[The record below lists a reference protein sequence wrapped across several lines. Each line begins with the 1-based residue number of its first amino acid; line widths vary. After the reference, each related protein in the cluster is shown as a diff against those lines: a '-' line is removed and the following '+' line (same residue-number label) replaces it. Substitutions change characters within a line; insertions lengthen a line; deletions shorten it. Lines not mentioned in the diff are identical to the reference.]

1 MKTRTTL
8 AFATLSAFLF
18 TLLAMAVP
26 HTAHAVSCADNPE
39 LSMCFMLMPDGTV
52 INDSVELKNGIYQNS
67 KPIRFHATPDSRIQ
81 IIGATIGSYMREPQ
95 SIETNTQVRF
105 GVRLT
110 ESHATWSDYNP
121 DNYMIET
128 SWDEEDTSAEITL
141 TSPQQVRLYD
151 KATIRSGS
159 VTTRDITM
167 TVTGTPDHVTLS
179 NGATFP
185 ISWQGNQGTATVT
198 VAGATQSEEWNRDY
212 RLPSMPELST
222 TDTVTVNLTSQP
234 AVTLTGV
241 TIDGEI
247 LDTEEVAMGWTHIMA
262 YANNPSHANVVV
274 TFSDGTQVNATKSS
288 DNSNGNSDYVV
299 RYQGLEHWIHVQPDQ
314 LTGISVDGNPLQE
327 FSDRETNYTVWS
339 DRYYGHTITGT
350 TLGGRTVQFE
360 PKGNIYSQR
369 IGGSDYT
376 LTVNVP
382 LEGIQIDGVPV
393 PNFSSETHEYTVAV
407 ANPNKPNVSPQGT
420 GPFKVDV
427 AGGILTVSSHGIAYR
442 FHLTQATRLN
452 TLPSTGG
459 AGAIALAILAVTLL
473 IGGAVLALSNRHRN

>member
-1 MKTRTTL
+1 MKKRISLL
-8 AFATLSAFLF
+8 AA
-18 TLLAMAVP
+18 TLLALVAAAP
-26 HTAHAVSCADNPE
+26 LPAHAVSCADNPS
-39 LSMCFMLMPDGTV
+39 LGMCFMLIPDGSV
-52 INDSVELKNGIYQNS
+52 INDSIELKGGIYQNS

-81 IIGATIGSYMREPQ
+81 ITGATIGSYTREPQ
-95 SIETNTQVRF
+95 SIETDTQIRF
-105 GVRLT
+105 GVRMV

-159 VTTRDITM
+159 ATTRDITM
-167 TVTGTPDHVTLS
+167 TVTGKPDHVTLS
-179 NGATFP
+179 NGTTFP
-185 ISWQGNQGTATVT
+185 ISWQGNQGSATVT
-198 VAGATQSEEWNRDY
+198 VAGTTQGEEWNRDY
-212 RLPSMPELST
+212 RLPSMPELPT

-262 YANNPSHANVVV
+262 YANEPSRAQVVA

-314 LTGISVDGNPLQE
+314 LTGISVDGNTLQE
-327 FSDRETNYTVWS
+327 FSDRETNYTTWS
-339 DRYYGHTITGT
+339 DRYYGHTIAGT

-369 IGGSDYT
+369 IGGNNYT

-382 LEGIQIDGVPV
+382 LEGIQIDGVAV
-393 PNFSSETHEYTVAV
+393 PNFTSETHEYTVAV
-407 ANPNKPNVSPQGT
+407 ANPNKPNVTPIGT
-420 GPFKVDV
+420 GPFTTNVG
-427 AGGILTVSSHGIAYR
+427 GGILTVSSHGIAYR
-442 FHLTQATRLN
+442 FRLTQATRLN

-459 AGAIALAILAVTLL
+459 AGVVALAVLAVTLL
-473 IGGAVLALSNRHRN
+473 IGGASLALSNRHRK

>member
-1 MKTRTTL
+1 MKKRISLL
-8 AFATLSAFLF
+8 AA
-18 TLLAMAVP
+18 TLLAIVAAAP
-26 HTAHAVSCADNPE
+26 LPTHAVSCADNPT
-39 LSMCFMLMPDGTV
+39 LGMCFMLMPDGTV

-81 IIGATIGSYMREPQ
+81 IMGATIGSYTRESQ
-95 SIETNTQVRF
+95 SIKTDTQVRF
-105 GVRLT
+105 GVRMV

-121 DNYMIET
+121 DNYMIKT

-159 VTTRDITM
+159 ATTRNITM

-185 ISWQGNQGTATVT
+185 ISWQGRQGTATIT
-198 VAGATQSEEWNRDY
+198 VAGTTQSEAWNRDN
-212 RLPSMPELST
+212 RNLSTVKRPT
-222 TDTVTVNLTSQP
+222 TDTVTVKLTSKP
-234 AVTLTGV
+234 AVTLTGI

-262 YANNPSHANVVV
+262 YANEPSSARVVA
-274 TFSDGTQVNATKSS
+274 TFSDGAQVNATVSSHS
-288 DNSNGNSDYVV
+288 DNGTYDYVV

-314 LTGISVDGNPLQE
+314 LTGISVDGSALQE
-327 FSDRETNYTVWS
+327 FSDRETSYTVWS

-350 TLGGRTVQFE
+350 TLSGRTVQFE

-376 LTVNVP
+376 LGVNVP

-393 PNFSSETHEYTVAV
+393 PNFTSETHEYTVAV

-420 GPFKVDV
+420 GPFKVNV
-427 AGGILTVSSHGIAYR
+427 GGGILTVSSHGIAYT

-459 AGAIALAILAVTLL
+459 AGVVALAVLAVTLL
-473 IGGAVLALSNRHRN
+473 IGGASLALSNRHRK